1 VNLLIGL
8 LLAIATTNTPRPSA
22 PVVVAATE
30 AKTPVFLQSEAE
42 DVVGAVYV
50 AKFREAL
57 SESSRYRPVTTPGA
71 ARFVV
76 GIITMDPNEAEPTS
90 GTGQSTVA
98 AITLQLQNEGGLNQI
113 VYSWVLV
120 ARPGTISA
128 LAGDL
133 LPAMEKESRN
143 FEGVAIR

>member
-8 LLAIATTNTPRPSA
+8 LLAIATTNTPRPA
-22 PVVVAATE
+22 PAVATAAE
-30 AKTPVFLQSEAE
+30 AKTPVFVQTEA
-42 DVVGAVYV
+42 DDAVGAVYV

-57 SESSRYRPVTTPGA
+57 SESSGYRSVTTPGA

-90 GTGQSTVA
+90 GAGQSTVA
-98 AITLQLQNEGGLNQI
+98 AITLQLQNESGLNQI

-120 ARPGTISA
+120 ARPGKIEA

-133 LPAMEKESRN
+133 LSAVDKEIRN
-143 FEGVAIR
+143 FEGVSIR